1 MRERLTRNGSLPSH
15 AKRNEPNR
23 LPRITLEG
31 WDNAISWARRYT
43 IAMPVRWTNRLAE
56 LRTQDWESESSEEAL
71 EQISEHGATNIHVLG
86 DEHSMS
92 WTYSTGMYDT

>member
-1 MRERLTRNGSLPSH
+1 
-15 AKRNEPNR
+15 
-23 LPRITLEG
+23 
-31 WDNAISWARRYT
+31 
-43 IAMPVRWTNRLAE
+43 MPVRWTNRLAE